1 MAEEVKTSTG
11 QFSVGDNN
19 YSVTVI
25 DGEVAG
31 MGIQDEK
38 GNYEPIDPSSETFTT
53 LLENDGVLDAI
64 SQNEFGRDGEITE
77 AVVQDTERLEQNYTE
92 AKKTYD
98 NNAEISEEQT
108 QFYQQDQF
116 SGAQYAGLE
125 GVTTLRYPY
134 DMDIDQDHL
143 KITQYEYKRLESFK
157 EGLAITKNNVQGSRP
172 QDSMKGKP
180 FGPYKGGVILPMPKV
195 SDSNGAEWGKSCL
208 LYTSPSPRD

>member
-98 NNAEISEEQT
+98 NNA
-108 QFYQQDQF
+108 
-116 SGAQYAGLE
+116 
-125 GVTTLRYPY
+125 
-134 DMDIDQDHL
+134 
-143 KITQYEYKRLESFK
+143 
-157 EGLAITKNNVQGSRP
+157 
-172 QDSMKGKP
+172 
-180 FGPYKGGVILPMPKV
+180 
-195 SDSNGAEWGKSCL
+195 
-208 LYTSPSPRD
+208 